1 MNLEQKHN
9 ELEAIHLNKLIRLD
23 SSMHDL
29 HQYLLK
35 QCDVDFVDILPVEGF
50 FNCDG
55 NRKEIFMEA
64 HFTLENHFRLNYALD
79 EDDGSGYR
87 SVYMFKTATIQDV
100 LDVYEKG
107 SFVDDKARKKLF
119 RTFGYKYIIPLI
131 IRMFISL
138 IKNKALNTDRSLREL
153 DLAVA
158 DYYNALNLL
167 NQKEYMNGS
176 VQRISH

>member
-9 ELEAIHLNKLIRLD
+9 ELEAIQLNKLIQLD
-23 SSMHDL
+23 ASMHDL

-35 QCDVDFVDILPVEGF
+35 KSYWNFIDILPVGGF
-50 FNCDG
+50 FNCNG

-64 HFTLENHFRLNYALD
+64 HNILENHFRLNYALD

-87 SVYMFKTATIQDV
+87 SVYMFKQVTIQDI

-107 SFVDDKARKKLF
+107 SFVDDKARQKLIANSS
-119 RTFGYKYIIPLI
+119 YNVIPLI

-153 DLAVA
+153 DQAVA
-158 DYYNALNLL
+158 NYYNALNLL
-167 NQKEYMNGS
+167 DGYEKGAMLSN
-176 VQRISH
+176 R

>member
-1 MNLEQKHN
+1 
-9 ELEAIHLNKLIRLD
+9 
-23 SSMHDL
+23 
-29 HQYLLK
+29 
-35 QCDVDFVDILPVEGF
+35 
-50 FNCDG
+50 
-55 NRKEIFMEA
+55 MEA

-167 NQKEYMNGS
+167 NQKEYMNG
-176 VQRISH
+176 

>member
-35 QCDVDFVDILPVEGF
+35 QCDVNFVDLLPVKGF
-50 FNCDG
+50 FNCNG

-64 HFTLENHFRLNYALD
+64 HNLLENHFRLSYALD

-87 SVYMFKTATIQDV
+87 SVYIFKQATIQNI
-100 LDVYEKG
+100 LDVYEKD
-107 SFVDDKARKKLF
+107 SLIS
-119 RTFGYKYIIPLI
+119 TSGYNIFPLI

-138 IKNKALNTDRSLREL
+138 IKNKALNTDRSFREL

-158 DYYNALNLL
+158 DYYSALNLL
-167 NQKEYMNGS
+167 DPYEKGALFSN
-176 VQRISH
+176 R

>member
-9 ELEAIHLNKLIRLD
+9 ELEAIQLNKLIRLD

-35 QCDVDFVDILPVEGF
+35 QCDVNFVDILPVEGF
-50 FNCDG
+50 FNCNG

-64 HFTLENHFRLNYALD
+64 HNILENHFRLSYALD

-87 SVYMFKTATIQDV
+87 SVYIFKQATIQNI
-100 LDVYEKG
+100 LDVYEKD
-107 SFVDDKARKKLF
+107 SLLRDHIF
-119 RTFGYKYIIPLI
+119 PLI

-153 DLAVA
+153 DQAVA
-158 DYYNALNLL
+158 NYYNALNLL
-167 NQKEYMNGS
+167 DGYEKGAMLSN
-176 VQRISH
+176 R